1 MAIPRLTGPLSRYP
15 CAIFCGPDMILIVNG
30 SEPAKHRLQP
40 HTRARHSSWRAC
52 AQVTRCKPREW
63 HQRQERRAL
72 AAPRSCTKCARSVCH
87 GRRLRQCSR
96 AARRRRSIS
105 RAHPM
110 RAHIVRSRGQVAVH
124 GRTPAVAARMPPAA
138 MLVINLRIGAAADCC
153 CGNSSSLLLPDSVK
167 PAVQRG
173 VQNSRGFVP
182 PEAERIRA
190 RRPELDGT
198 TRLTETRGT
207 GHGRATEREVASG
220 ASDKTTR
227 KTRI

>member
-52 AQVTRCKPREW
+52 ASDALQAARVASEAGTTCSCCTSQL
-63 HQRQERRAL
+63 HQ
-72 AAPRSCTKCARSVCH
+72 CARSVCH
-87 GRRLRQCSR
+87 GHRLRHCSR

-124 GRTPAVAARMPPAA
+124 SRTPAVAARMPPAA

-153 CGNSSSLLLPDSVK
+153 CGSSSSLLLPDSVK

-173 VQNSRGFVP
+173 VQNSRGLVP
-182 PEAERIRA
+182 PEAERVQ
-190 RRPELDGT
+190 
-198 TRLTETRGT
+198 TR
-207 GHGRATEREVASG
+207 
-220 ASDKTTR
+220 
-227 KTRI
+227 

>member
-1 MAIPRLTGPLSRYP
+1 
-15 CAIFCGPDMILIVNG
+15 
-30 SEPAKHRLQP
+30 
-40 HTRARHSSWRAC
+40 
-52 AQVTRCKPREW
+52 
-63 HQRQERRAL
+63 
-72 AAPRSCTKCARSVCH
+72 
-87 GRRLRQCSR
+87 
-96 AARRRRSIS
+96 
-105 RAHPM
+105 M

-124 GRTPAVAARMPPAA
+124 STPAVAARMPPAVL
-138 MLVINLRIGAAADCC
+138 LVINLRIRAAADCC
-153 CGNSSSLLLPDSVK
+153 CGSSSSLLLPDSVK

>member
-1 MAIPRLTGPLSRYP
+1 MTRY
-15 CAIFCGPDMILIVNG
+15 
-30 SEPAKHRLQP
+30 
-40 HTRARHSSWRAC
+40 
-52 AQVTRCKPREW
+52 KPREW

-72 AAPRSCTKCARSVCH
+72 AAPRSCTECARSVCH
-87 GRRLRQCSR
+87 GHRLRHCSR

-124 GRTPAVAARMPPAA
+124 GRTPAVAARMPPAV

-173 VQNSRGFVP
+173 
-182 PEAERIRA
+182 ACRIRA
-190 RRPELDGT
+190 VLSLLRLSAFEPVDRSWMVPRVSLRRGVLAMAGLRSVRWRAE
-198 TRLTETRGT
+198 
-207 GHGRATEREVASG
+207 RATKQREKHRPDDVKRQICATQG
-220 ASDKTTR
+220 WT
-227 KTRI
+227 